1 MEFWEQ
7 GKYFAARIVC
17 DIRKYDHVSP
27 ALKSLNWIPVKSKLY
42 LRDAAM
48 AFKCMMGLV
57 PEYLS
62 NKFILR
68 GSISGRVTRS
78 SQQLNIPLCKTAT
91 GQKSFYYRIVN
102 VWNAITHELKSSL
115 GVTSL
120 NVILN

>member
-1 MEFWEQ
+1 
-7 GKYFAARIVC
+7 
-17 DIRKYDHVSP
+17 
-27 ALKSLNWIPVKSKLY
+27 
-42 LRDAAM
+42 M

-91 GQKSFYYRIVN
+91 GQRSFYYRIVS
-102 VWNAITHELKSSL
+102 VWNAISHEHKPSL
-115 GVTSL
+115 SVTSFKYNL
-120 NVILN
+120 KLDLLKNILS